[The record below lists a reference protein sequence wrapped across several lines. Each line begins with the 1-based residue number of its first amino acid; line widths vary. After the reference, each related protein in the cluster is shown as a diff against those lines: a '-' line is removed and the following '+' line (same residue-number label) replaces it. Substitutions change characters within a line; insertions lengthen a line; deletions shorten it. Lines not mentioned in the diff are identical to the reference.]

1 MFAVKPIILLLILI
15 ASVGGIALKAE
26 AEAGPAALELDQLS
40 SECLSCHEDID
51 EPKKRFHGG
60 HITGRPYEDD
70 IEAGQKFRR
79 VSFLPPELVL
89 VEGKITCATCHGL
102 DPHDGQILV
111 IDNRGSALCNSCHN
125 L

>member
-1 MFAVKPIILLLILI
+1 MFAVRSIILLLILI
-15 ASVGGIALKAE
+15 TSVGVIALE
-26 AEAGPAALELDQLS
+26 AETRPSALELDQLS
-40 SECLSCHEDID
+40 AECLSCHEDID

-79 VSFLPPELVL
+79 ASFLPPELVL